1 MTKDELIADLMTQRF
16 VLIEALFEV
25 ATESNDADS
34 VRRAIAGL
42 QATAGGM
49 TYLAEHN
56 LAV

>member
-1 MTKDELIADLMTQRF
+1 MTMLMTQRF

-25 ATESNDADS
+25 ALESNEADV

-42 QATAGGM
+42 QATDAGRQ
-49 TYLAEHN
+49 YLIEHP

>member
-1 MTKDELIADLMTQRF
+1 MTQDELVSDLMTQRF
-16 VLIEALFEV
+16 VLIEALFEI
-25 ATESNDADS
+25 ATESHDADA

-49 TYLAEHN
+49 SYLAEHT